1 MKNNR
6 FAVNILICF
15 TVLSL
20 AAGCALRP
28 PASSVER
35 AEPLDPQDR
44 LMIDEEVGDARY
56 VNIKGFEHMKVNR
69 FMLERIEDYKT
80 LTGFAEKKAFVA
92 QFLEDAYALNDRVI
106 AASAD
111 KLANEDI
118 SEFFDKAAEFEK
130 EEGEEEEFDVNVPG
144 STLREKFINAYRKH
158 AQSEF
163 QREQTVFLKLDSE
176 SSLDQYWRELV
187 SNIEESII
195 TKGRTMR
202 LVTTAPLVPF
212 IYAWI
217 WYHAETDD
225 RGAHVPEFS
234 DRTAFF
240 PKLPELKIEPA
251 AIEDD
256 RSLLQRYAPVIIQE
270 KATDPEYAPSIDRFG
285 EVYLKGDRLKNAL
298 PGVNTDKP
306 SVYAYAD
313 LKRIQGRMT
322 RQLVYT
328 LWYPEHP
335 KLHTFD
341 PEAGPMEG
349 WTFRITLN
357 RDNEPVIYESV
368 SNCGCY
374 YKVFPTRQLENKAMR
389 EFKEKETGKTFY
401 LEKKISGQID
411 AVVPEIVEQG
421 KALSARPALYY
432 SSGAH
437 QFITARP
444 EPEMEDSDRRAPRET
459 YQLLPYEALESLPFN
474 HHRASLFDK
483 NGLVRKADR
492 LECTLLKPSG
502 IFHAGHPRQRR
513 TQLIYFD
520 QSEFDDSGL
529 FEKYLRLPPRAFE
542 GMSTDTAGTGK

>member
-15 TVLSL
+15 MVLAL
-20 AAGCALRP
+20 TAGCAFRP

-44 LMIDEEVGDARY
+44 LILDEDVADARY
-56 VNIKGFEHMKVNR
+56 VNIRGFEHMKVNR
-69 FMLERIEDYKT
+69 FMLERIEDYRT
-80 LTGFAEKKAFVA
+80 LTGFAEKKAFVKK
-92 QFLEDAYALNDRVI
+92 FLEDAYALNDRVI
-106 AASAD
+106 VASVD
-111 KLANEDI
+111 KLSNEDI
-118 SEFFDKAAEFEK
+118 SGFFKKAEEFEK
-130 EEGEEEEFDVNVPG
+130 EDDEEEEFDVNSPG

-158 AQSEF
+158 ARSEF
-163 QREQTVFLKLDSE
+163 QREETVFLKLDSE
-176 SSLDQYWRELV
+176 ASLDQYWQELV
-187 SNIEESII
+187 LNIEESII
-195 TKGRTMR
+195 TKGRAMR

-212 IYAWI
+212 VYAWI

-225 RGAHVPEFS
+225 RGPHIPEFT

-240 PKLPELKIEPA
+240 PKLSEPQVDPA
-251 AIEDD
+251 VIEDD

-270 KATDPEYAPSIDRFG
+270 KATDPEYAPPIDRFG
-285 EVYLKGDRLKNAL
+285 EVYLKGDRLENAL

-306 SVYAYAD
+306 SVYAYVD
-313 LKRIQGRMT
+313 RKRIQGRMT

-328 LWYPEHP
+328 IWYPEHP

-357 RDNEPVIYESV
+357 RDNAPMIYESV

-374 YKVFPTRQLENKAMR
+374 YKVFPTRRLEDNAKR
-389 EFKEKETGKTFY
+389 EFKEKETGKSFY
-401 LEKKISGQID
+401 LEKKIPGKID
-411 AVVPEIVEQG
+411 AVVPEIVDQG
-421 KALSARPALYY
+421 KAPAARPVLYY
-432 SSGAH
+432 SAGAH
-437 QFITARP
+437 QFVTVRP
-444 EPEMEDSDRRAPRET
+444 VPEMEEGDRLAPRET
-459 YQLLPYEALESLPFN
+459 YQLLPYEELESLPFN
-474 HHRASLFDK
+474 QRRASLFDK

-502 IFHAGHPRQRR
+502 IFHAGHPRQRY

-542 GMSTDTAGTGK
+542 GRSTDTAGTGK

>member
-6 FAVNILICF
+6 FAANIFICF
-15 TVLSL
+15 TLLSL

-44 LMIDEEVGDARY
+44 LIIDEDVADARY
-56 VNIKGFEHMKVNR
+56 VDIKGFEHMKLNR

-80 LTGFAEKKAFVA
+80 LTGFAEKKAFVK

-106 AASAD
+106 VASVD
-111 KLANEDI
+111 KLTNEDI
-118 SEFFDKAAEFEK
+118 SEFFEKAVDFEK
-130 EEGEEEEFDVNVPG
+130 EEGEEEEFDINVPG

-158 AQSEF
+158 AKSEF
-163 QREQTVFLKLDSE
+163 QREQTVFLKLNSE
-176 SSLDQYWRELV
+176 ASLDQYWQELV

-195 TKGRTMR
+195 TKGRAMR

-212 IYAWI
+212 VYAWI

-225 RGAHVPEFS
+225 RGPHVPEFA
-234 DRTAFF
+234 DRSAFF
-240 PKLPELKIEPA
+240 PKVQEPQVDPA

-256 RSLLQRYAPVIIQE
+256 TSLLQRYAPIIIQE
-270 KATDPEYAPSIDRFG
+270 KAVDPEYAPSIDRFG
-285 EVYLKGDRLKNAL
+285 KVYLEGERLAEAL

-306 SVYAYAD
+306 SVYAYVD
-313 LKRIQGRMT
+313 RKRIQGRMT

-335 KLHTFD
+335 KLHVFD

-349 WTFRITLN
+349 WTFRVTLN
-357 RDNEPVIYESV
+357 RDNAPVIYESV

-374 YKVFPTRQLENKAMR
+374 YKVFPTRRLEDRAMQ
-389 EFKEKETGKTFY
+389 EFREKEAGKTFY
-401 LEKKISGQID
+401 LEKKLPGKID
-411 AVVPEIVEQG
+411 AVVPEIVDQSR
-421 KALSARPALYY
+421 APTARPVLYY
-432 SSGAH
+432 SAGAH
-437 QFITARP
+437 QFVTVRP
-444 EPEMEDSDRRAPRET
+444 EPAMADAERRAPRET
-459 YQLLPYEALESLPFN
+459 YQLLPYEQLENLPFD
-474 HHRASLFDK
+474 HHHASLFDK

-520 QSEFDDSGL
+520 QSEFDDSKL
-529 FEKYLRLPPRAFE
+529 FEKYLRLPSRAFE
-542 GMSTDTAGTGK
+542 SKSH